1 MMVAMTALGAFCS
14 DFYVNQK
21 LALKLDLP
29 ERRETVLDLFDR
41 VRRAFPR
48 LSTFQR
54 YDGEVALES
63 DSTERE
69 WQWVALRQ
77 TTIRSGHVN
86 PATLADAYNFHKSLL
101 EVAPYFLSIS
111 PLDIDMLEVVFGFD
125 FETELDRDAVVFE
138 ALLESTPFA
147 NLLGDGA
154 ERVIDAQPSLGISL
168 GERGDLQANF
178 EVRTRPR
185 VPVAG
190 ERGGDPISVFLTV
203 RKFGPLGSLDD
214 LKGAFGAVVGYAEQ
228 LAETRVVPH
237 LVMPIHEVLS
247 SRG

>member
-1 MMVAMTALGAFCS
+1 MSSFSSLCS

-21 LALKLDLP
+21 LGLKLDLP

-41 VRRAFPR
+41 VRRTFPR
-48 LSTFQR
+48 LTTFQR
-54 YDGEVALES
+54 YEGEVALES
-63 DSTERE
+63 DSAERD

-77 TTIRSGHVN
+77 TSIRSGHVN

-111 PLDIDMLEVVFGFD
+111 PLDVDMLEVVFGFD
-125 FETELDRDAVVFE
+125 FETEHDKDAVVFD
-138 ALLESTPFA
+138 ALLA
-147 NLLGDGA
+147 NSPLGGLVDAGFENVIEAQPALAITLGD
-154 ERVIDAQPSLGISL
+154 
-168 GERGDLQANF
+168 RGNMQAVF

-190 ERGGDPISVFLTV
+190 DRGGDPISVFLTV
-203 RKFGPLGSLDD
+203 RRFGPLASLDE
-214 LKGAFGAVVGYAEQ
+214 LKSAFGTIVGHAELLAEQ
-228 LAETRVVPH
+228 RVIPN
-237 LVMPIHEVLS
+237 LVAPIHEVLQ

>member
-1 MMVAMTALGAFCS
+1 MSTFTAFCS

-21 LALKLDLP
+21 LGLKLDLP

-54 YDGEVALES
+54 YEGEVALES
-63 DSTERE
+63 DSAERE

-86 PATLADAYNFHKSLL
+86 PATLADSYNFHKALL

-125 FETELDRDAVVFE
+125 FETEHDRDSVVFD
-138 ALLESTPFA
+138 ALLANTPLA
-147 NLLGDGA
+147 HLVDGDF
-154 ERVIDAQPSLGISL
+154 ERVIEAQPALGISL
-168 GERGDLQANF
+168 GDRGDLQAAF

-203 RKFGPLGSLDD
+203 RKFGPLASLDD
-214 LKGAFGAVVGYAEQ
+214 LKGAFGAVVGHAEH
-228 LAETRVVPH
+228 LAETRVIPH
-237 LVMPIHEVLS
+237 LVVPIHEALQA
-247 SRG
+247 RG

>member
-1 MMVAMTALGAFCS
+1 MSTFTAFCS

-21 LALKLDLP
+21 LGLKLDLP

-41 VRRAFPR
+41 VRRTFPR

-86 PATLADAYNFHKSLL
+86 PATLSDTYAFHKALL
-101 EVAPYFLSIS
+101 EIAPYFLSIS
-111 PLDIDMLEVVFGFD
+111 PLDIDMLEIVFGFD
-125 FETELDRDAVVFE
+125 FETQHDRDSVVFD
-138 ALLESTPFA
+138 ALLGNSPLAGLVDPDF
-147 NLLGDGA
+147 
-154 ERVIDAQPSLGISL
+154 ERVIEAQPSLALSL
-168 GERGDLQANF
+168 SERNDLQAIF
-178 EVRTRPR
+178 EVRTRSR

-203 RKFGPLGSLDD
+203 RKFGPLGSLEE
-214 LKGAFGAVVGYAEQ
+214 LNAAFGALVGHAEN
-228 LAETRVVPH
+228 LAETRVIPN
-237 LVMPIHEVLS
+237 LVMPIHEVLQ
-247 SRG
+247 SRGS

>member
-1 MMVAMTALGAFCS
+1 MSNFTAFCS

-21 LALKLDLP
+21 LGLKLDLP

-54 YDGEVALES
+54 YEGEVALES
-63 DSTERE
+63 DSAERE

-86 PATLADAYNFHKSLL
+86 PATLADSYNFHKALL

-125 FETELDRDAVVFE
+125 FETEHDRDSVVFD
-138 ALLESTPFA
+138 ALLANTPLA
-147 NLLGDGA
+147 HLVDGDF
-154 ERVIDAQPSLGISL
+154 ERVIEAQPALGISL
-168 GERGDLQANF
+168 GDRGDLQASF

-203 RKFGPLGSLDD
+203 RKFGPLASLDD
-214 LKGAFGAVVGYAEQ
+214 LKGAFGAVVGHAEH
-228 LAETRVVPH
+228 LAETRVIPH
-237 LVMPIHEVLS
+237 LVVPIHEALQA
-247 SRG
+247 RG

>member
-1 MMVAMTALGAFCS
+1 MSTFTAFCS

-21 LALKLDLP
+21 LGLKLDLP

-54 YDGEVALES
+54 YEGEVALES

-86 PATLADAYNFHKSLL
+86 PATLADSYSFHKALL

-125 FETELDRDAVVFE
+125 FETEHDRDSVVFD
-138 ALLESTPFA
+138 ALLANTPLA
-147 NLLGDGA
+147 HLVDGDF
-154 ERVIDAQPSLGISL
+154 ERVIEAQPAIGVSL
-168 GERGDLQANF
+168 GERGDLQAAF

-203 RKFGPLGSLDD
+203 RKFGPLGSLDE
-214 LKGAFGAVVGYAEQ
+214 LKGAFGAVVGHAEH
-228 LAETRVVPH
+228 LAETRVIPH
-237 LVMPIHEVLS
+237 LVMPIHETLQA
-247 SRG
+247 RG

>member
-1 MMVAMTALGAFCS
+1 
-14 DFYVNQK
+14 
-21 LALKLDLP
+21 
-29 ERRETVLDLFDR
+29 
-41 VRRAFPR
+41 
-48 LSTFQR
+48 
-54 YDGEVALES
+54 
-63 DSTERE
+63 
-69 WQWVALRQ
+69 
-77 TTIRSGHVN
+77 
-86 PATLADAYNFHKSLL
+86 
-101 EVAPYFLSIS
+101 
-111 PLDIDMLEVVFGFD
+111 
-125 FETELDRDAVVFE
+125 VVFE

>member
-1 MMVAMTALGAFCS
+1 MSNFTAFCS

-21 LALKLDLP
+21 LGLKLDLP

-54 YDGEVALES
+54 YEGEVALES
-63 DSTERE
+63 DSAERE

-86 PATLADAYNFHKSLL
+86 PATLADSYNFHKALL

-125 FETELDRDAVVFE
+125 FETEPDRDSVVFD
-138 ALLESTPFA
+138 ALLANTPLA
-147 NLLGDGA
+147 HLVDGDF
-154 ERVIDAQPSLGISL
+154 ERVIEAQPAIGISL
-168 GERGDLQANF
+168 GDRGDLQASF

-203 RKFGPLGSLDD
+203 RKFGPLASLDD
-214 LKGAFGAVVGYAEQ
+214 LKGAFGAVVGHAEH
-228 LAETRVVPH
+228 LAETRVIPH
-237 LVMPIHEVLS
+237 LVVPIHEALQA
-247 SRG
+247 RG

>member
-1 MMVAMTALGAFCS
+1 M
-14 DFYVNQK
+14 
-21 LALKLDLP
+21 
-29 ERRETVLDLFDR
+29 
-41 VRRAFPR
+41 
-48 LSTFQR
+48 
-54 YDGEVALES
+54 
-63 DSTERE
+63 
-69 WQWVALRQ
+69 
-77 TTIRSGHVN
+77 N

-138 ALLESTPFA
+138 ALLESTAFA

-190 ERGGDPISVFLTV
+190 
-203 RKFGPLGSLDD
+203 
-214 LKGAFGAVVGYAEQ
+214 
-228 LAETRVVPH
+228 
-237 LVMPIHEVLS
+237 
-247 SRG
+247 

>member
-1 MMVAMTALGAFCS
+1 MSNFTAFCS

-21 LALKLDLP
+21 LGLKLDLP

-54 YDGEVALES
+54 YEGEVALES
-63 DSTERE
+63 DSAERE

-86 PATLADAYNFHKSLL
+86 PATLADSYNFHKALL

-125 FETELDRDAVVFE
+125 FETEHARDSVVFD
-138 ALLESTPFA
+138 ALLANTPLA
-147 NLLGDGA
+147 HLVDGDF
-154 ERVIDAQPSLGISL
+154 ERVIEAQPALGISL
-168 GERGDLQANF
+168 GDRGDLQASF

-203 RKFGPLGSLDD
+203 RKFGPLASLDD
-214 LKGAFGAVVGYAEQ
+214 LKGAFGAVVGHAEH
-228 LAETRVVPH
+228 LAETRVIPH
-237 LVMPIHEVLS
+237 LVVPIHEALQA
-247 SRG
+247 RG

>member
-1 MMVAMTALGAFCS
+1 MSTFTAFCS

-21 LALKLDLP
+21 LGLKLDLP

-54 YDGEVALES
+54 YEGEVALES
-63 DSTERE
+63 DSAERE

-86 PATLADAYNFHKSLL
+86 PATLADCYNFHKALL
-101 EVAPYFLSIS
+101 EAAPYFLSIS
-111 PLDIDMLEVVFGFD
+111 PLDVDMLEVVFGFD
-125 FETELDRDAVVFE
+125 FETEHDRDGVVFD
-138 ALLESTPFA
+138 ALLANTPLA
-147 NLLGDGA
+147 NLVDNDF
-154 ERVIDAQPSLGISL
+154 ERVIEAQPSLGLSL
-168 GERGDLQANF
+168 GERGNMQASF

-203 RKFGPLGSLDD
+203 RKFGPLASLDD
-214 LKGAFGAVVGYAEQ
+214 LKGAFGAVVGHAEH
-228 LAETRVVPH
+228 LAETRVIPH
-237 LVMPIHEVLS
+237 LVMPIHETLQA
-247 SRG
+247 RG

>member
-1 MMVAMTALGAFCS
+1 MSAFSAFCS

-21 LALKLDLP
+21 LGLKLDLP

-41 VRRAFPR
+41 VRRAYPR
-48 LSTFQR
+48 LAHFQR
-54 YDGEVALES
+54 YEGEVALES
-63 DSTERE
+63 DSAERE

-77 TTIRSGHVN
+77 TSIRSGHVN
-86 PATLADAYNFHKSLL
+86 PAALSECYSFHKAIL

-111 PLDIDMLEVVFGFD
+111 PLDVDMLEVVFGFD
-125 FETELDRDAVVFE
+125 FETELDKDGVVFE
-138 ALLESTPFA
+138 ALLA
-147 NLLGDGA
+147 NSPLAGLVDPA
-154 ERVIDAQPSLGISL
+154 YERVLEAQPALAVSLG
-168 GERGDLQANF
+168 GRGDMHAVF

-203 RKFGPLGSLDD
+203 RKFGPLASLDE
-214 LKGAFGAVVGYAEQ
+214 LKSAFGALVGHAELLAEQ
-228 LAETRVVPH
+228 RVIPSIV
-237 LVMPIHEVLS
+237 VPIHETLQ

>member
-1 MMVAMTALGAFCS
+1 MSTFTAFCS

-21 LALKLDLP
+21 LGLKLDLP

-54 YDGEVALES
+54 YEGEVALES
-63 DSTERE
+63 DSAERE

-86 PATLADAYNFHKSLL
+86 PATLADSYNFHKALL

-111 PLDIDMLEVVFGFD
+111 PLDIEMLEVVFGFD
-125 FETELDRDAVVFE
+125 FETEHDRDSVVFD
-138 ALLESTPFA
+138 ALLANTPLA
-147 NLLGDGA
+147 HLVDGDF
-154 ERVIDAQPSLGISL
+154 ERVIEAQPALGISL
-168 GERGDLQANF
+168 GDRGDLQAAF

-203 RKFGPLGSLDD
+203 RKFGPLASLDD
-214 LKGAFGAVVGYAEQ
+214 LKGAFGAVVGHAEH
-228 LAETRVVPH
+228 LAETRVIPH
-237 LVMPIHEVLS
+237 LVVPIHEALQA
-247 SRG
+247 RG

>member
-1 MMVAMTALGAFCS
+1 MSTFTAFCS

-21 LALKLDLP
+21 LGLKLDLP

-48 LSTFQR
+48 LSTFHR
-54 YDGEVALES
+54 YEGEVALES
-63 DSTERE
+63 DSAERE

-86 PATLADAYNFHKSLL
+86 PATLGDCYNFHKALL

-125 FETELDRDAVVFE
+125 FETEHDRDGIVFD
-138 ALLESTPFA
+138 ALLANTPLA
-147 NLLGDGA
+147 NLYDGDF
-154 ERVIDAQPSLGISL
+154 ERVIEAQPALGISI
-168 GERGDLQANF
+168 GERGDLQASF

-214 LKGAFGAVVGYAEQ
+214 LKGAFGAVVGHAEH
-228 LAETRVVPH
+228 LAETRVIPH
-237 LVMPIHEVLS
+237 LVMPIHETLQA
-247 SRG
+247 RG

>member
-1 MMVAMTALGAFCS
+1 MSTFTAFCS

-41 VRRAFPR
+41 VRRTFPR

-63 DSTERE
+63 DSSERE

-86 PATLADAYNFHKSLL
+86 PATLADSYNFHKALL

-111 PLDIDMLEVVFGFD
+111 PLDVDMLEVVFGFD
-125 FETELDRDAVVFE
+125 FETEHDRDEVVFD
-138 ALLESTPFA
+138 ALLEGTRLA
-147 NLLGDGA
+147 GLVDRDT
-154 ERVIDAQPSLGISL
+154 ERIADAQPSLAISL
-168 GERGDLQANF
+168 GGRGALQAAF

-203 RKFGPLGSLDD
+203 RRFGPLASLDE
-214 LKGAFGAVVGYAEQ
+214 LKSAFGAVVGHAEI
-228 LAETRVVPH
+228 LAENRVIPH
-237 LVMPIHEVLS
+237 VVVPIHEALQA
-247 SRG
+247 RG